1 MSRSKIMIVKDDR
14 QFIEDARRALEA
26 RGFDVVVCTDS
37 GRAGEVARREH
48 PDLVLTGMVMEHLYS
63 GCEVLGELRHE
74 HDTRDIP
81 VVMVSGVTTDT
92 GFRLDQ
98 GGHVPAWLSVSAFLH
113 EPVDFEGLAERVAE
127 IVAERETVAP

>member
-1 MSRSKIMIVKDDR
+1 MSHSKVLMVKQDR
-14 QFIEDARRALEA
+14 QFIDAARRALEA

-37 GRAGEVARREH
+37 GRAGEVARRER

-63 GCEVLGELRHE
+63 GCEVLSELRHG

-81 VVMVSGVTTDT
+81 VVVVSGVTTDT

-98 GGHVPAWLSVSAFLH
+98 GGQLPAWLTVREFVH
-113 EPVDFEGLAERVAE
+113 EPVDFDALAERVAE